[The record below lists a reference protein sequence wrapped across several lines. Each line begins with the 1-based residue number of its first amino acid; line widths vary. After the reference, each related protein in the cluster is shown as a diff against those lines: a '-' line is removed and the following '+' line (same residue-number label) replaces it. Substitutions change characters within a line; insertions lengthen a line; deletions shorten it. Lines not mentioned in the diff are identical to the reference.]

1 MFLMGY
7 NDEMGGIYMFKKLI
21 TVILAV
27 ILVSTVNVLNAYAAW
42 VKDSNGCGINI
53 YWSEI

>member
-1 MFLMGY
+1 MGV
-7 NDEMGGIYMFKKLI
+7 IYMFKKLI
-21 TVILAV
+21 TV
-27 ILVSTVNVLNAYAAW
+27 ILVSTVNVLNAYVTW